1 MGIRDAVVIELDSA
15 PSSLEVPT
23 SGDYLERAVV
33 SALFRPALRL
43 VSASRESDYF
53 EFVVERGQHFSD
65 GSAVHPRDVL
75 RTLVASAKSSWAR
88 QLAYLEKAQ
97 IVGDRLCLS
106 LRRPARFYPAML
118 RTVDFAPTHPDG
130 GLGNGPYRI
139 GAEFDAEAGYYQL
152 TPNTHVNCSDER
164 PELVF
169 RLQTNVHGAPDRF
182 LRGESDITCN
192 TAFPL
197 DRLDEWRGS
206 GAFHQAPTGI
216 YMQVEPNTS
225 GEGPLAE
232 PALRRAML
240 GCLDLAAI
248 AASFP
253 GGLRPAAVPAQPP
266 EPDVHIPSQ
275 LRISYHDF
283 YPNRLVLEKLGVQ
296 WQQRLGIRTEFVERD
311 YSDWDADWDH
321 DNADG
326 SFVLRYLP
334 FDHPYAYFDQC
345 ATLLADEG
353 FDRLVQN
360 FAAGAE
366 EAMVAMNHQVQSALP
381 MIRVFEVIGNW
392 LASPRVAGFSWPTDA
407 VFDFTMLRCADRFR
421 R

>member
-15 PSSLEVPT
+15 PTSLEIPM
-23 SGDYLERAVV
+23 SGDYLERGVV

-53 EFVVERGQHFSD
+53 EFVVDDGQHFSD
-65 GSAVHPRDVL
+65 GSAVQVGDVL
-75 RTLVASAKSSWAR
+75 RTLIASAKSSWAR
-88 QLAYLEKAQ
+88 QIAYLEKAQ
-97 IVGDRLCLS
+97 VVGDRLCLS
-106 LRRPARFYPAML
+106 LRRAACFYPDML

-130 GLGNGPYRI
+130 RLGNGPYRV
-139 GAEFDAEAGYYQL
+139 GAEFDAEAGHYHL
-152 TPNTHVNCSDER
+152 TPNPHMNCSEER
-164 PELVF
+164 PQLVF
-169 RLQTNVHGAPDRF
+169 RLQTDVDGTPDRF
-182 LRGESDITCN
+182 LRGESDITCS

-206 GAFHQAPTGI
+206 DALHQAPTGI
-216 YMQVEPNTS
+216 YMQVEPNRS
-225 GEGPLAE
+225 GEGPLAD

-240 GCLDLAAI
+240 ECLDLATI

-253 GGLRPAAVPAQPP
+253 GGLRPAPASAQAP
-266 EPDVHIPSQ
+266 EPGVHIPSQ

-283 YPNRLVLEKLGVQ
+283 YPNRLVLEKLSAQ
-296 WQQRLGIRTEFVERD
+296 WRQRVGIRMELVERD
-311 YSDWDADWDH
+311 YADWD
-321 DNADG
+321 DDDADG

-353 FDRLVQN
+353 FDRLVQS
-360 FAAGAE
+360 FAAGTE
-366 EAMVAMNHQVQSALP
+366 ESVDAMNQQVQSALP

-407 VFDFTMLRCADRFR
+407 VFDFTMLRRTDRR
-421 R
+421 GR